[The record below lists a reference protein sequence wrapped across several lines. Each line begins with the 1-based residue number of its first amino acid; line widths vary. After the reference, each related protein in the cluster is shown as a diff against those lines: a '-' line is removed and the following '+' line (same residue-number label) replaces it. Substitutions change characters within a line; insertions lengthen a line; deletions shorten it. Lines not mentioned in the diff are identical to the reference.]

1 MYPKHR
7 KKILAQIKE
16 RMSDKSKSCVL
27 ISTSLVEAGVDLDF
41 NSVYRQVAGVDSVI
55 QAAGRCNREGIE
67 KKENSK
73 VYIFDINGM
82 KTVPG
87 QSLQSS
93 ITKGLLQDYHDISN
107 LECITEY
114 FKRLYHFREND
125 LDKKNIIGEFKDWK
139 YNFETVSEKFHLI
152 EENTRIVFIPIEQE
166 AKDLLFE
173 IKNQGYGKA
182 RMRKASQYCVQI
194 YNQLFDTLYGAGIIK
209 EITSDI
215 ENFYEF
221 IEICRCKNNLKD
233 YADLN
238 KRYLSLTGIFE
249 FNADSVSLIKTMT
262 ILLQAFSVLKLNK
275 FFYEEIRIEENT
287 FDFLFKNQKIITLL
301 SEYGLKN
308 TTEQLKFYKYNQ
320 DKIKLERIIQEKFSK
335 ENLIEDIL
343 PLFKDRQDNKIKSYK
358 SDARGNYWR

>member
-1 MYPKHR
+1 
-7 KKILAQIKE
+7 
-16 RMSDKSKSCVL
+16 
-27 ISTSLVEAGVDLDF
+27 
-41 NSVYRQVAGVDSVI
+41 
-55 QAAGRCNREGIE
+55 
-67 KKENSK
+67 
-73 VYIFDINGM
+73 M

-215 ENFYEF
+215 ENFY
-221 IEICRCKNNLKD
+221 D
-233 YADLN
+233 
-238 KRYLSLTGIFE
+238 
-249 FNADSVSLIKTMT
+249 
-262 ILLQAFSVLKLNK
+262 
-275 FFYEEIRIEENT
+275 
-287 FDFLFKNQKIITLL
+287 
-301 SEYGLKN
+301 
-308 TTEQLKFYKYNQ
+308 
-320 DKIKLERIIQEKFSK
+320 
-335 ENLIEDIL
+335 
-343 PLFKDRQDNKIKSYK
+343 
-358 SDARGNYWR
+358 W